1 MAKTANN
8 KNNPSMEG
16 GVNRAID
23 FSLKKEDLMLL
34 ILEGR
39 KENME
44 EQIAQIQGVS
54 TQLQKDLYEAEKA
67 YKKKV
72 LALCGKTLNS
82 DTKKLARMFSDKEEV
97 VVQESNEDEADEL
110 VLEDG
115 FKINLGTYSQNINY
129 DYFVSRAIG
138 DGKGSTYIKQTAQRS
153 VNYTQFTSMKLT
165 VSLTLQGKT
174 FLKEDDLF
182 LGKTV
187 KACVEYS
194 RDFEIANQQL
204 DRAYLETLPEYKKV
218 VEVAGKLGDN
228 ESLLSDI
235 LAEYDL
241 FNRNQPRAKA
251 KMIKEVLGR
260 DESGQALLDNI
271 MTAASGVKLL
281 AKPADT
287 K

>member
-1 MAKTANN
+1 MTKTANS

-72 LALCGKTLNS
+72 LALCGKTLNA
-82 DTKKLARMFSDKEEV
+82 DAKKLARMFSNKEEV
-97 VVQESNEDEADEL
+97 VVQDANEDEDEL
-110 VLEDG
+110 VLDDG
-115 FKINLGTYSQNINY
+115 FKINLGTYTQQIHY
-129 DYFVSRAIG
+129 DYFASRAIG
-138 DGKGSTYIKQTAQRS
+138 DGKGSTYIKQTGQRS
-153 VNYTQFTSMKLT
+153 VSYTQFTSMKLT

-174 FLKEDDLF
+174 FLKEDELF

-204 DRAYLETLPEYKKV
+204 DRMHLETLPEYKKV
-218 VEVAGKLGDN
+218 VEIAGKLGNN
-228 ESLLSDI
+228 ESLLSDV

-281 AKPADT
+281 AKPADQ
-287 K
+287 

>member
-1 MAKTANN
+1 MAKTANS

-54 TQLQKDLYEAEKA
+54 TQLNKDLYEAEKA

-72 LALCGKTLNS
+72 LALCGKTLNA
-82 DTKKLARMFSDKEEV
+82 DAKKLARMFSDKEEV
-97 VVQESNEDEADEL
+97 VVQDTNEDEDEL
-110 VLEDG
+110 VLDDG
-115 FKINLGTYSQNINY
+115 FKINLGTYTQQIHY
-129 DYFVSRAIG
+129 DYFASRAIG
-138 DGKGSTYIKQTAQRS
+138 DGKGSTYIKQTGQRS
-153 VNYTQFTSMKLT
+153 VSYTQFTSMKLT

-204 DRAYLETLPEYKKV
+204 DRMHLETLPEYKKV
-218 VEVAGKLGDN
+218 VEIAGKLGNN
-228 ESLLSDI
+228 ESLLSDV

-281 AKPADT
+281 AKPADQ
-287 K
+287 

>member
-1 MAKTANN
+1 MAKTAE
-8 KNNPSMEG
+8 KKNPSMEG

-54 TQLQKDLYEAEKA
+54 TQLNKDLDEAQKA

-72 LALCGKTLNS
+72 LVLCSKTLNA
-82 DTKKLARMFSDKEEV
+82 DAKKLARMFSDKEEV
-97 VVQESNEDEADEL
+97 IIQDANEDEADEL

-115 FKINLGTYSQNINY
+115 FKINLGTYTQQINY

-138 DGKGSTYIKQTAQRS
+138 DGKGSTYIKQTGQRAIG
-153 VNYTQFTSMKLT
+153 YTQFTSMKLT

-204 DRAYLETLPEYKKV
+204 DRVHLETLPEYKKV
-218 VEVAGKLGDN
+218 VEIAGKLGDN
-228 ESLLSDI
+228 ESLLSDV

>member
-54 TQLQKDLYEAEKA
+54 TQLHKDLEEAQKA

-72 LALCGKTLNS
+72 LALCGKTLNAEA
-82 DTKKLARMFSDKEEV
+82 KKLARMLSDKDEV
-97 VVQESNEDEADEL
+97 VVQEGNEDDDEL

-115 FKINLGTYSQNINY
+115 FKIHLTTYSQQFNY
-129 DYFVSRAIG
+129 DYFASRAIG
-138 DGKGSTYIKQTAQRS
+138 DGKGSTYIKQTDTRAIG
-153 VNYTQFTSMKLT
+153 YTQFSAMKLT
-165 VSLTLQGKT
+165 VSLSLQGKT
-174 FLKEDDLF
+174 FLKEDEMF

-204 DRAYLETLPEYKKV
+204 ERTFLETLPEYKKV
-218 VEVAGKLGDN
+218 VEVVTKLGDN

-281 AKPADT
+281 AKPAD

>member
-1 MAKTANN
+1 MTKTANS

-72 LALCGKTLNS
+72 LALCGKTLNA
-82 DTKKLARMFSDKEEV
+82 DAKKLARMFSDKEEV

-115 FKINLGTYSQNINY
+115 FKINLGTYSQHIYY
-129 DYFVSRAIG
+129 DYFASRAIG

-165 VSLTLQGKT
+165 VALTLQGKT

-204 DRAYLETLPEYKKV
+204 DRAHLETLPEYKKV

-228 ESLLSDI
+228 ESLLSDV

-281 AKPADT
+281 AKPADQ
-287 K
+287 